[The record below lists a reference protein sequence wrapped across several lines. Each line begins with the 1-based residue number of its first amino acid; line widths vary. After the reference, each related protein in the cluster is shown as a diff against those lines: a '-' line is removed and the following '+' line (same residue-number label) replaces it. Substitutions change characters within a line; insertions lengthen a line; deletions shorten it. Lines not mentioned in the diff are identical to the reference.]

1 MESNPPTLPPK
12 ERADFFER
20 WLSNARDFSRQIEL
34 RLGSQIDLD
43 ALLAAD
49 REELEQRADFI
60 LG

>member
-1 MESNPPTLPPK
+1 MESNIPTLTPK
-12 ERADFFER
+12 ERAEYFER
-20 WLSNARDFSRQIEL
+20 WLANAWDFSHQIEL
-34 RLGSQIDLD
+34 RLGSQIDVD